1 MLFVRRLPIHDSKK
15 LQNRLFCGIINVV
28 IFNFDFGNIKII
40 LGIIAGIIALLA
52 YIVYIISIFKGG
64 SKPNRATWW
73 IWAFMGLILALSY
86 DLSGASNTVWVP
98 YVEFLGPF
106 SIALLSLKYGEGG
119 LGNKTDL
126 ICLLGAIVSIILWVI
141 FNNPVIA
148 LVTNLAIDS
157 FAIVPTIK
165 KSYLRPEGE
174 DFWAWFG
181 TGLAD
186 TLNLFA
192 VERFTFAIL
201 VYPIYMLVSDLII
214 IIILLFK
221 KKDIMK
227 NISFF
232 RK

>member
-1 MLFVRRLPIHDSKK
+1 MFD
-15 LQNRLFCGIINVV
+15 IN
-28 IFNFDFGNIKII
+28 FGDVKSV
-40 LGIIAGIIALLA
+40 LGLIAGLIAFFA
-52 YIVYIISIFKGG
+52 YVVYIISILKGKT
-64 SKPNRATWW
+64 KPNRVTWW
-73 IWAFMGLILALSY
+73 IWAFMGLVLALSY
-86 DLSGASNTVWVP
+86 QLSGAVNTVWVP

-106 SIALLSLKYGEGG
+106 SIALLSIKYGEGT
-119 LGNKTDL
+119 LENKTDL
-126 ICLLGAIVSIILWVI
+126 FCFVGAVVSIILWVI

-181 TGLAD
+181 TGMAD
-186 TLNLFA
+186 TLNMFA

-214 IIILLFK
+214 ILILLLRK
-221 KKDIMK
+221 KGIMK
-227 NISFF
+227 DVSFLT
-232 RK
+232 KHN